1 MKSVEEIVKLLN
13 NSPSGDGG
21 IVNSSNNS
29 PSGDG
34 GIVNSSNN
42 SPSGDGNIAESSNN
56 SPSGDGGSVFFLG
69 IGGIGMSAL
78 ARYFNSI
85 GVAVSGYDK
94 TETTLCKQLVA
105 EGISIHYED
114 NIELIDK
121 NAQLVIY
128 TPALPKD
135 HKELNYYLQN
145 GFTVTKRSD
154 VLGSITSTGFNICVA
169 GTHGKTTTSTMVAHI
184 LRHSDYGCNAFLG
197 GIAVNYNS
205 NFWSS
210 KKNVFVAEA
219 DEYDRS
225 FLKLSPD
232 VAIISSMD
240 PDHLDIYGT
249 AANMEQAFID
259 FSARIKPGGLL
270 ISKYGLTRG
279 NDLIASNHIT
289 YDVQNEK
296 ADVHATNI
304 RISNGSYVFDIQI
317 KDRLIK
323 DVVLNMGGMH
333 NIENATAAIATAVH
347 LKISEEKIKAA
358 VTDFKGVKRRFE
370 YIIKNEKT
378 VMIDDYAHHP
388 EELRALISSTKKLFG
403 NKKCIVVFQP
413 HLFSR
418 TKDLADGFAEVLDL
432 ADEVVLLPIYPA
444 RELPMEGVSSE
455 MILERMHSENKV
467 VLSKENLLKHLAQEV
482 AAHVEEGY
490 NGTVF
495 ITAGAGDIDTLVEP
509 LKKIIENK

>member
-1 MKSVEEIVKLLN
+1 MKSVNEIVASLKA
-13 NSPSGDGG
+13 SPAARSQG
-21 IVNSSNNS
+21 
-29 PSGDG
+29 
-34 GIVNSSNN
+34 
-42 SPSGDGNIAESSNN
+42 
-56 SPSGDGGSVFFLG
+56 VFFLG

-78 ARYFNSI
+78 ARYFSSI
-85 GVAVSGYDK
+85 GVPVSGYDK
-94 TETTLCKQLVA
+94 TETTLCKQLSA

-114 NIELIDK
+114 NIEFIDK
-121 NAQLVIY
+121 HAQLVIY
-128 TPALPKD
+128 TPAVPKD
-135 HKELNYYLQN
+135 HRELNYYLQN

-154 VLGSITSTGFNICVA
+154 VLGAITATGFNICVA

-184 LRHSDYGCNAFLG
+184 LRHSGYGCNAFLG
-197 GIAVNYNS
+197 GIAVNYNN

-210 KKNVFVAEA
+210 SQNVFVAEA

-259 FSARIKPGGLL
+259 FSARIKQGGLL
-270 ISKYGLTRG
+270 ISKYGLPRAG
-279 NDLIASNHIT
+279 DLVAANHIT
-289 YDVQNEK
+289 YDVENNL
-296 ADVHATNI
+296 ADVYATNI

-323 DVVLNMGGMH
+323 EVVLNMGGMH

-347 LKISEEKIKAA
+347 LEISDEKIKAA
-358 VTDFKGVKRRFE
+358 VADFKGVKRRFE
-370 YIIKNEKT
+370 YVIKNEKII
-378 VMIDDYAHHP
+378 MIDDYAHHP
-388 EELRALISSTKKLFG
+388 EELRALIFSTKKLFS

-418 TKDLADGFAEVLDL
+418 TRDFADGFAEVLDL
-432 ADEVVLLPIYPA
+432 ADEVILLPIYPA
-444 RELPMEGVSSE
+444 RELPIDGVSSE
-455 MILERMHSENKV
+455 MVLERMHSENKV
-467 VLSKENLLKHLAQEV
+467 VLSKKNLLKHIKQEV
-482 AAHVEEGY
+482 AANVEEGY

-509 LKKIIENK
+509 LKKIIESKH